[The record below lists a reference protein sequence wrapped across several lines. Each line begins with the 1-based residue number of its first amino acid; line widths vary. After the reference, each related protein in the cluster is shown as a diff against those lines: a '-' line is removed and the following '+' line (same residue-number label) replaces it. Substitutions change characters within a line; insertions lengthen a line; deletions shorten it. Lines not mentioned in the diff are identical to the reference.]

1 MIVKTIGG
9 KVVECGRSKGMNTE
23 DKICIILGC
32 IALSNLDNET
42 QAELINFIWELAE
55 KAGMRE

>member
-1 MIVKTIGG
+1 M
-9 KVVECGRSKGMNTE
+9 GRCKGMNTE
-23 DKICIILGC
+23 DKVCIILGC

-42 QAELINFIWELAE
+42 QAELINFIWELEE